1 LEIKTILAIG
11 IVGVIAILAGVWW
24 FSSQGNYADDASPVS
39 YFYSNSCS
47 HCRDQKVILLEL
59 ASEGFRVKAVDVG
72 DKYERLEEFGLSGT
86 PTFRAANGDEL
97 VGFTNKDSLRTWLA
111 EHGAKIK

>member
-1 LEIKTILAIG
+1 TIVARS
-11 IVGVIAILAGVWW
+11 IVGILIILGVVWW
-24 FSSQGNYADDASPVS
+24 TSSQGSYADDASPVS

-59 ASEGFRVKAVDVG
+59 AGEGFRVKVVDVG
-72 DKYERLEEFGLSGT
+72 DNYERLAEFGVQGT

-97 VGFTNKDSLRTWLA
+97 VGFTGKDRLRTWLE

>member
-1 LEIKTILAIG
+1 MALS
-11 IVGVIAILAGVWW
+11 IVGVLIILGVAWW
-24 FSSQGNYADDASPVS
+24 TSSQGSYADDSSPVS
-39 YFYSNSCS
+39 YFYSRSCS

-72 DKYERLEEFGLSGT
+72 DNYERLDEFGLQGT
-86 PTFRAANGDEL
+86 PTFRASNGDEL
-97 VGFTNKDSLRTWLA
+97 VGFTNKDSLRAWLA